1 MRARRI
7 ASAVR
12 ARRVRLGVRFPDLH
26 RRCPVDSHGT
36 MAATRENAILLS
48 ALAAASVVG
57 QRRRDVDSRS
67 GGRRSMGQTA
77 NEVHG
82 TLQ

>member
-1 MRARRI
+1 MR
-7 ASAVR
+7 
-12 ARRVRLGVRFPDLH
+12 H
-26 RRCPVDSHGT
+26 ET

-82 TLQ
+82 TRQ